1 MQDCLQARPPVA
13 ETVYTRFYSEDAQ
26 FMNAK
31 PSAMRGRIRRS
42 FRNRLRH
49 FVLTAGLM
57 ILAAPTLGFAADD
70 LFDYSG
76 PYLGVSGV
84 YQKNVFESRIEDLL
98 DDAVPGSVSL
108 SMGDSGGLGAL
119 VGYRLN
125 SVLAAELQYEWVDS
139 YDIEGS
145 VDDSPTLSLY
155 SMTGHTLTG
164 NAKLIVPFWRV
175 QPYLVVGVG
184 VSIFDVDMGELFN
197 DPIAGPALA
206 SAGIEVE
213 NGTRTSFAGRAG
225 LGLDIH
231 LTDHIT
237 INAQGQ
243 VVLTTL
249 KKPGLGDITDLNY
262 LGFSAGL
269 RYRF

>member
-1 MQDCLQARPPVA
+1 
-13 ETVYTRFYSEDAQ
+13 
-26 FMNAK
+26 MNAK

-42 FRNRLRH
+42 FRNRLRR
-49 FVLTAGLM
+49 FVVLAAGLV
-57 ILAAPTLGFAADD
+57 ILSVPVLGFAADD
-70 LFDYSG
+70 PFDYSG
-76 PYLGVSGV
+76 PYIGVSGV
-84 YQKNVFESRIEDLL
+84 YQRNFFESRIEDLL
-98 DDAVPGSVSL
+98 DDAVTGSVSL
-108 SMGDSGGLGAL
+108 SMGDSGGLGTL

-125 SVLAAELQYEWVDS
+125 SVFAAEMQYEWVDS

-145 VDDSPTLSLY
+145 VDASPTLSLY

-184 VSIFDVDMGELFN
+184 VSIFDVDMGELFD

-206 SAGIEVE
+206 SAGIEIE

-237 INAQGQ
+237 ITAQGQ

-249 KKPGLGDITDLNY
+249 KEPDLGDITDLNY
-262 LGFSAGL
+262 LGISAGL

>member
-1 MQDCLQARPPVA
+1 
-13 ETVYTRFYSEDAQ
+13 
-26 FMNAK
+26 
-31 PSAMRGRIRRS
+31 MRGRIRRS
-42 FRNRLRH
+42 FRNRLRR
-49 FVLTAGLM
+49 FVVLAAGLV
-57 ILAAPTLGFAADD
+57 ILSAPVLGFAADD
-70 LFDYSG
+70 PFDYSG
-76 PYLGVSGV
+76 PYIGVSGV
-84 YQKNVFESRIEDLL
+84 YQRNFFESRIEDLL
-98 DDAVPGSVSL
+98 DDAVTGSVSL
-108 SMGDSGGLGAL
+108 SMGDSGGLGTL

-125 SVLAAELQYEWVDS
+125 SVFAAEMQYEWVDS

-145 VDDSPTLSLY
+145 VDASPTLSLY

-184 VSIFDVDMGELFN
+184 VSIFDVDMGELFD

-206 SAGIEVE
+206 SAGIEIE

-237 INAQGQ
+237 ITAQGQ

-249 KKPGLGDITDLNY
+249 KEPDLGDITDLNY
-262 LGFSAGL
+262 LGISAGL